1 LTGHLRA
8 LQSKLESLGVN
19 VPEVQSSLVA
29 LEYYERQNAI
39 VLCGITG
46 AGKST
51 LLNLLMGHDYL
62 PTKDTL
68 RKTDAGVS
76 VTPIS
81 IEIRRTK
88 SMGNF
93 IQLEAHLIEDV
104 SWRMKRRTHVTPAVE
119 RGGLSEESKK
129 FFSKVFEDP
138 DHGFDFNNAFDWR
151 SHEANLE
158 YINFDDPVATFLR
171 SKRVVIH
178 REDIANK
185 GKIADKV
192 HQYIEGSLAG
202 IVKKIVIV
210 GSFTDSHLPEETIIY
225 DIPGSGD
232 INTVKET
239 ERQNMMKRARRAII
253 VVNHSSSFL
262 NSTDASAM
270 LTELENTKIDN
281 TDSLL
286 EKSLVVF
293 NRAWPTLPKKQNFE
307 QKWAA
312 YEDKIKKVSY
322 EKFKRVAFVDEVEV
336 SDPKFTSFFDSQIL
350 SIKNFIAEINLEKEK
365 VFTQVLDKLRFA
377 ACRLGTQRADDTMP
391 DTSELIQRF
400 KQQIDRVKAS
410 ILRRVVTAPS
420 LNPTLHESFKKNAL
434 KFTPYWNSSNAFTQH
449 CGIYSG
455 ATGSADVPSD
465 FANVLLGGPISIDW
479 SLLTA
484 YLAPIWQA
492 NATRQLNASL
502 STAMAKAIHSVIIY
516 NYSNSGFLYG
526 PYYDCDG
533 YVTMFMKRFWRDWN
547 KMEPLINIAIEY
559 QFTEFLKL
567 VEQRVLLLAGAYQDT
582 QLTVA
587 KIKLPISASLP
598 LNNHHAISLLMT
610 SVNML
615 FKIWLD
621 FHPTYQFEEA
631 KVKLYKFWES
641 DSDDGQYLIPTFT
654 SLALFD
660 QAIQRVYSVRSS
672 PSLIMRYLGLSDD
685 HLPSLKKLMERI
697 LIMHPAHIIID
708 VTGNSISAEAIQSL
722 NTNKNIV
729 FVDHI
734 KHCSNRIILPAAPKN
749 RIAVVLGNSNYS
761 QPIGSC
767 QANQLLVRKFL
778 QACHFT
784 VLDKSEITS
793 RNDWDNLMTELSN
806 KLKESTGQTF
816 LVFFYSGHGGLLR
829 AKHCIVA
836 TDDTV
841 IPLTALYHECRI
853 HNSINL
859 FLMDCCQSNITEAQQ
874 QIINEAEDQTFPICL
889 HRAFA
894 TCPLN
899 YAYGAYEHNA
909 TEFTRINIEHL
920 TRAKR
925 TGQSVIDALRA
936 ATIAYDQ
943 LPDIQKGQPYSD
955 TSGVF
960 PHFTL

>member
-68 RKTDAGVS
+68 RKAASGAS
-76 VTPIS
+76 VTPIT

-88 SMGNF
+88 SMAND
-93 IQLEAHLIEDV
+93 IQLEVHLIEDV
-104 SWRMKRRTHVTPAVE
+104 SWRMKRRTNVSPSVE
-119 RGGLSEESKK
+119 GGGLSEASQK
-129 FFSKVFEDP
+129 FFSTVFEDP
-138 DHGFDFNNAFDWR
+138 DHGFDVNNAFDWR
-151 SHEANLE
+151 SHEANLAE
-158 YINFDDPVATFLR
+158 INFDDPVATFLR
-171 SKRVVIH
+171 STRVVID
-178 REDIANK
+178 REDIADRD
-185 GKIADKV
+185 KIADKI
-192 HQYIEGSLAG
+192 HEYIEGSLAA

-210 GSFTDSHLPEETIIY
+210 GSFTGSRLPEETIIY

-232 INTVKET
+232 KDAVKES

-262 NSTDASAM
+262 NSTDATAM
-270 LTELENTKIDN
+270 FKELENTKIDN

-293 NRAWPTLPKKQNFE
+293 NRAWSFPPRQKLDFE
-307 QKWAA
+307 QKWTI
-312 YEDKIKKVSY
+312 YEKRIKESS

-336 SDPKFTSFFDSQIL
+336 SDPKLTKFCNSQIL
-350 SIKNFIAEINLEKEK
+350 SIEKFIAEINLEKEK
-365 VFTQVLDKLRFA
+365 VFTQVLDKLRSA
-377 ACRLGTQRADDTMP
+377 ACRLGTQRTDSMP
-391 DTSELIQRF
+391 DTSELIQTF
-400 KQQIDRVKAS
+400 KQQIDRIKKS
-410 ILRRVVTAPS
+410 ILRRIVNAPS
-420 LNPTLHESFKKNAL
+420 RKTEFHESFKENAM
-434 KFTPYWNSSNAFTQH
+434 KFTSHWRASNAFTQH
-449 CGIYSG
+449 CGRFSG
-455 ATGSADVPSD
+455 ATGSADVPDD
-465 FANVLLGGPISIDW
+465 FACLLLGSQIIDMT
-479 SLLTA
+479 LLND
-484 YLAPIWQA
+484 YLTPVWQD
-492 NATRQLNASL
+492 NAIQQLNASL
-502 STAMAKAIHSVIIY
+502 CMAVAKAIHSVIIY
-516 NYSNSGFLYG
+516 NYSNSRFLYG
-526 PYYDCDG
+526 PYYNCGG
-533 YVTMFMKRFWRDWN
+533 YVAMFMERFWRDWN

-567 VEQRVLLLAGAYQDT
+567 VEQRVLLLAGAYQDS
-582 QLTVA
+582 QLTVD
-587 KIKLPISASLP
+587 KIKLPISDSLP

-615 FKIWLD
+615 YKIWLEY
-621 FHPTYQFEEA
+621 HPKYQFEEA

-660 QAIQRVYSVRSS
+660 QAIQRVYPDESS
-672 PSLIMRYLGLSDD
+672 PSLVMRYLGLSDY
-685 HLPSLKKLMERI
+685 HLPALQKLMERMI
-697 LIMHPAHIIID
+697 RICPTHMIID
-708 VTGNSISAEAIQSL
+708 VTGNSISAEVIQSL

-734 KHCSNRIILPAAPKN
+734 KHYSNRIILPAAPKN

-767 QANQLLVRKFL
+767 QADQLLVREFL
-778 QACHFT
+778 QTCNFT
-784 VLDKSEITS
+784 ILDKSEITS
-793 RNDWDNLMTELSN
+793 REDWTSLMEELSD
-806 KLKESTGQTF
+806 KLKELTGQTF

-874 QIINEAEDQTFPICL
+874 QIINEAEDPTLPSCL

-899 YAYGAYEHNA
+899 YAYGVSDHTA

-925 TGQSVIDALRA
+925 TGQSVLDALRA

-943 LPDIQKGQPYSD
+943 LPDVQKGQPYSD